1 MIGDIIDAEIG
12 QESSLLKIAR
22 ANGKNFQFKFNASG
36 KTFYPQY
43 KIIAGVVTA
52 FREKWMN

>member
-1 MIGDIIDAEIG
+1 V
-12 QESSLLKIAR
+12 LKINR
-22 ANGKNFQFKFNASG
+22 SNGQNHQFEFDVSG